1 MAESVALEFL
11 PPTDEDIV
19 KLIILEAPAA
29 VGPFLSIEEVT
40 DVGSYPTYIN
50 NYTTDLATSK
60 TNWFA
65 IQWEDSKGALSPVSA
80 AVQGGMSTL
89 AGEIVDRVMLRDPNL
104 NQNVVMQEALAVIE
118 MYFKQDPTTIPLS
131 EASYAELSGLTLL
144 TMARCYIVTAASQ
157 TSTDDYTSGL
167 VSQKSG
173 TGSKSGGIDLDALI
187 AQANAFLGTNYSV
200 IMVMEEIEIAGGMVG
215 VTTKD
220 QTRLI
225 IEIP

>member
-11 PPTDEDIV
+11 PPTDEGIV
-19 KLIILEAPAA
+19 KLTIFEAPAA
-29 VGPFLSIEEVT
+29 LGPFLSIEEVT
-40 DVGSYPTYIN
+40 EVGSYPTYIN

-65 IQWEDSKGALSPVSA
+65 IQWEDSKGAVSPMSS

-118 MYFKQDPTTIPLS
+118 LYFKQDPMTIPLS

-144 TMARCYIVTAASQ
+144 TMARCYIVSTATQ
-157 TSTDDYTSGL
+157 TSTEDYTSGL

-173 TGSKSGGIDLDALI
+173 TASKSGR
-187 AQANAFLGTNYSV
+187 N
-200 IMVMEEIEIAGGMVG
+200 
-215 VTTKD
+215 
-220 QTRLI
+220 
-225 IEIP
+225 